1 MIFAIIAAIIVV
13 FAPASRT
20 TAANIFSAAFMVMAS
35 GIAGYTRF
43 AAKAP
48 GIEVAAGAGHAEG
61 IDRRSDVS
69 AGVNPTLND
78 DARLSE
84 SLKNKGAAQA
94 PSSSMTS
101 IRTADRAR

>member
-1 MIFAIIAAIIVV
+1 MTCQIQINRLPDMPNKKNSRSTRRPVAGTHAKSLYL
-13 FAPASRT
+13 PMPRHEASDLALR
-20 TAANIFSAAFMVMAS
+20 
-35 GIAGYTRF
+35 
-43 AAKAP
+43 
-48 GIEVAAGAGHAEG
+48 
-61 IDRRSDVS
+61 VS

-101 IRTADRAR
+101 IRTADRA